1 MFTAALFSIAKTWK
15 QPKDECI
22 KMWRVH
28 TCVHTH
34 IHTLEYYSGITRTH
48 THTHT
53 QWNTSQALHT
63 HTHTH
68 TQWNTSQAFYTHT
81 HTHTH
86 TMEYYSGIKKEQ
98 NNAICSNTDTTR
110 N

>member
-1 MFTAALFSIAKTWK
+1 MFTAAPFSIAKTWK

-22 KMWRVH
+22 KMWRVR

-34 IHTLEYYSGITRTH
+34 IHTLEYYSGIT
-48 THTHT
+48 
-53 QWNTSQALHT
+53 HT

-68 TQWNTSQAFYTHT
+68 NGILLRHF
-81 HTHTH
+81 THTH
-86 TMEYYSGIKKEQ
+86 TMEYHSGIKKEQ

>member
-1 MFTAALFSIAKTWK
+1 MFTAAPFSIAKTWK

-22 KMWRVH
+22 KMWRVR

-34 IHTLEYYSGITRTH
+34 IHTLEYYSGITHTH

-53 QWNTSQALHT
+53 GILLRHYT

-81 HTHTH
+81 HN
-86 TMEYYSGIKKEQ
+86 GIPL
-98 NNAICSNTDTTR
+98 R
-110 N
+110 H

>member
-1 MFTAALFSIAKTWK
+1 MFTAAPFSIAKTWK

-22 KMWRVH
+22 KMWRVR

-34 IHTLEYYSGITRTH
+34 IHTLEYYSGITH
-48 THTHT
+48 THTH
-53 QWNTSQALHT
+53 NGILLRH
-63 HTHTH
+63 
-68 TQWNTSQAFYTHT
+68 YTHT

-86 TMEYYSGIKKEQ
+86 NGILLRHFTHTHTMEYHSGIKKEQ